1 VFSCE
6 EIVAG
11 ETDNFQDAT
20 RGSLVGSGQMS
31 APRMHPSGIVEV
43 VSHAQM
49 EGKVS
54 LYGYGQDD
62 RCHSPGDLLIVT
74 TNWTRE
80 NARVQEIE
88 FSLKIRGRQMNL
100 FVDAAKEALLLWDD
114 NKHWLNASMSQPG
127 DARSMKEIRSADQAA
142 AIKGFYDRNR

>member
-1 VFSCE
+1 
-6 EIVAG
+6 
-11 ETDNFQDAT
+11 
-20 RGSLVGSGQMS
+20 MS

-54 LYGYGQDD
+54 IYGFGQDD

-74 TNWTRE
+74 TNWIRE
-80 NARVQEIE
+80 NARVQEVE
-88 FSLKIRGRQMNL
+88 FSLKIRGRQIHL
-100 FVDAAKEALLLWDD
+100 FVEAAKEALLLWDD
-114 NKHWLNASMSQPG
+114 NKHWLDVPINRPG
-127 DARSMKEIRSADQAA
+127 VDSRPMTTIRSTDQAA

>member
-1 VFSCE
+1 M
-6 EIVAG
+6 
-11 ETDNFQDAT
+11 T
-20 RGSLVGSGQMS
+20 
-31 APRMHPSGIVEV
+31 APRMHPSGLVEV

-54 LYGYGQDD
+54 IYGYGQDD

-74 TNWTRE
+74 TNWIRE

-88 FSLKIRGRQMNL
+88 FSLKIRGRQIHL
-100 FVDAAKEALLLWDD
+100 FVEAAKEALLLWDD
-114 NKHWLNASMSQPG
+114 NKHWLDAPLNQPG
-127 DARSMKEIRSADQAA
+127 TDRRAMSAIRSTDQAA